1 MIIAIDGPA
10 GAGKSSVAK
19 DLANKLNMLYID
31 TGAMYRALTWK
42 AINNNIDISDNK
54 AMELLLKDSKIDLIP
69 VKENNTLKVLID
81 NQNITT
87 EIREPMVSKNVSQ
100 VSSHKGV
107 RDIMTVKQRNLA
119 ENKIGVVMDG
129 RDIGTVVFPN
139 ADIKIFLTAS
149 VEERANRRFKEQME
163 KGIATNIKE
172 LINEISNRDEY
183 DMNRT
188 IAPLK
193 AANDS
198 IIIDTTN
205 MDYLQVLEKLIDIFN
220 NYQEPCIKS

>member
-54 AMELLLKDSKIDLIP
+54 SMELLLKESKIDLIP
-69 VKENNTLKVLID
+69 VKENNSLKVLID

-87 EIREPMVSKNVSQ
+87 EIREPIVSKNVSQ

-172 LINEISNRDEY
+172 LINEIANRDEY

-193 AANDS
+193 AATDS

-205 MDYLQVLEKLIDIFN
+205 MDYIQVLEKLIDIFN

>member
-19 DLANKLNMLYID
+19 DLASKLNMLYID

-42 AINNNIDISDNK
+42 AVNSNIEVSNNE
-54 AMELLLKDSKIDLIP
+54 AMGLLLKESKIDLIP
-69 VKENNTLKVLID
+69 VQETNTLKVLID
-81 NQNITT
+81 NKDITQ
-87 EIREPMVSKNVSQ
+87 EIREPKISKNVSQ
-100 VSSHKGV
+100 VASHKSV

-119 ENKIGVVMDG
+119 ENKSGVIMDG

-163 KGIATNIKE
+163 KGITTDINE
-172 LINEISNRDEY
+172 LINEISSRDQY
-183 DMNRT
+183 DMNRP

-193 AANDS
+193 PAETS

-205 MDYLQVLEKLIDIFN
+205 MNYNEVLDKLIDIYT
-220 NYQEPCIKS
+220 NYKKPCIK

>member
-42 AINNNIDISDNK
+42 AINNNIDILNND
-54 AMELLLKDSKIDLIP
+54 AMGILLKNSKIDLIP
-69 VKENNTLKVLID
+69 VKETNSLNVLMD
-81 NQNITT
+81 NKDIT
-87 EIREPMVSKNVSQ
+87 EQIREPQISKNVSH
-100 VSSHKGV
+100 VASHKSV
-107 RDIMTVKQRNLA
+107 RDIMTIKQRNLA
-119 ENKIGVVMDG
+119 ENKPDVIMDG

-163 KGIATNIKE
+163 KGISTDIND
-172 LINEISNRDEY
+172 LINEISSRDEY
-183 DMNRT
+183 DMNRP

-193 AANDS
+193 PAETS
-198 IIIDTTN
+198 IIIDTTSMN
-205 MDYLQVLEKLIDIFN
+205 YNEVLTKLIDICTK
-220 NYQEPCIKS
+220 YKKACIK